1 MAPVVRNLKALG
13 DADIRAI
20 TVYLASFGKTAM
32 SRPDQDALASRLE
45 TQTGARTLSAF
56 PIGQR
61 IYEGACA
68 VCHQV
73 GGPPLFGSR
82 PSLSLN
88 SNLHSA
94 FPDNLIQVILN
105 GVASP
110 VSSDLGF
117 MPAFKDSFSDDQLA
131 ELVPHLR
138 MQFAP
143 EKPAWS
149 GVPEAIKRIRQGL
162 LR

>member
-1 MAPVVRNLKALG
+1 VRA
-13 DADIRAI
+13 
-20 TVYLASFGKTAM
+20 V
-32 SRPDQDALASRLE
+32 
-45 TQTGARTLSAF
+45 SAF
-56 PIGQR
+56 PLGQR

-105 GVASP
+105 GIASP
-110 VSSDLGF
+110 ASNDLGF
-117 MPAFKDSFSDDQLA
+117 MPAFGDSLSDDQLA
-131 ELVPHLR
+131 ELVSHLR
-138 MQFAP
+138 AQFAP

-149 GVPEAIKRIRQGL
+149 DVPEAINRIRQGR

>member
-1 MAPVVRNLKALG
+1 
-13 DADIRAI
+13 
-20 TVYLASFGKTAM
+20 
-32 SRPDQDALASRLE
+32 
-45 TQTGARTLSAF
+45 
-56 PIGQR
+56 
-61 IYEGACA
+61 
-68 VCHQV
+68 
-73 GGPPLFGSR
+73 LFGSR